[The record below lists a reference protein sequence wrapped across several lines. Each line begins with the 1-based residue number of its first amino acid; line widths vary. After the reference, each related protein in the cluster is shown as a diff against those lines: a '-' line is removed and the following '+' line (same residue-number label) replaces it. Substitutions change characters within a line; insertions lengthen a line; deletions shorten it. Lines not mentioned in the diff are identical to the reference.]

1 MQNGK
6 RLSGG
11 AGGVS
16 DDGALPRSTEN
27 ATVKYCLV
35 TCVRNEATYLPA
47 TIESVLGQTSLPLEW
62 VIVDDG
68 STDSTGALIDSYAER
83 FPWIR
88 AIHRE
93 DRGHRAK
100 GGGVEAFLEAT
111 SYLGRANWD
120 FLVNLDGDLT
130 FEPGYFQGCFERF
143 QNAPR
148 LGIGGGTI
156 LEKFEGGLAPDGA
169 PHFHVRGGAKIY
181 RKECWNQLG
190 GLICSLGWDTVDE
203 LKANQLGWETRTFS
217 DLFLVHHRMS
227 GAVWGE
233 WGKALN
239 EGESDFI
246 VAYHPIFFAAKC
258 VRHLVVWPYLIRS
271 IGIVCGYLRAAAQGM
286 PRLQDQELRKYLR
299 NQQLRRLFGQS
310 TIWK

>member
-6 RLSGG
+6 PLNGG
-11 AGGVS
+11 ADGNRE
-16 DDGALPRSTEN
+16 DGASSRST
-27 ATVKYCLV
+27 ARPAVKYCLI
-35 TCVRNEATYLPA
+35 TCVRNEAEYLPA
-47 TIESVLGQTSLPLEW
+47 TIESVLQQTVLPLEW
-62 VIVDDG
+62 VMVDDG
-68 STDSTGALIDSYAER
+68 STDSSGAIIDNYAAKY
-83 FPWIR
+83 PWIR
-88 AIHRE
+88 ALHRK

-111 SYLGRANWD
+111 TLIARGEWD

-130 FEPGYFQGCFERF
+130 FEPEYFQGCFDRF

-156 LEKFEGGLAPDGA
+156 LEKLEGGLKPDNAPS
-169 PHFHVRGGAKIY
+169 FHVRGGAKIY
-181 RKECWNQLG
+181 RKECWEQLG

-203 LKANQLGWETRTFS
+203 LKANQLGWATRTFP

-246 VAYHPIFFAAKC
+246 VAYHPLFFAAKC
-258 VRHLVVWPYLIRS
+258 VRHLAVWPYLIRS
-271 IGIVCGYLRAAAQGM
+271 VGIVCGYVRAAAQGM

-299 NQQLRRLFGQS
+299 TQQLRRLFGQS